1 MPLKNLHLASSALII
16 TIVGLAY
23 GFAPE
28 RYFQAI
34 FDFNFQGADLHNL
47 LKAIMGLYL
56 GMAMYWLSG
65 IYMPDNWRPA
75 TQTCVLVMGGLAAG
89 RIISLL
95 TDGVPSVAYVL
106 GLLVEVGLMWWGIFN
121 LRREDLGK

>member
-1 MPLKNLHLASSALII
+1 MTI
-16 TIVGLAY
+16 TIVGLTY

-28 RYFQAI
+28 RFLQAI
-34 FDFNFQGADLHNL
+34 FDFNFQSTDLHNL

-75 TQTCVLVMGGLAAG
+75 TQTCVLFMGGLAAG
-89 RIISLL
+89 RIISIL
-95 TDGVPSVAYVL
+95 TDGVPSTAYVL
-106 GLLVEVGLMWWGIFN
+106 GLLVEVVLMGWGIFN
-121 LRREDLGK
+121 LKKYAKR